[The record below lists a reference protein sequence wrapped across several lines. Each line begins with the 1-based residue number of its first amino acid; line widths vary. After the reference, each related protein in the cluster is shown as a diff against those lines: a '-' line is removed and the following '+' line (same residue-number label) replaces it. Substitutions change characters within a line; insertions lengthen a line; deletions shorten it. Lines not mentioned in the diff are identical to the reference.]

1 MAQPTSMPES
11 ILKMRELLASDPT
24 EGRSATGGW
33 DQAWKADLTPWD
45 SKNKDVQPALRE
57 LVEERWAEVGL
68 PLASLS
74 DGMALVPGCGR
85 GYDAVFFAS
94 KGIDAIGLDLSA
106 TAVEAAK
113 AHHAAQP
120 GAPSNVELQ
129 AVVPLP
135 NVPTEA
141 RLLTLNWRGL
151 RTSQAADFFDFA
163 LPGGRPFSLA
173 YDFTF
178 FCAIPPG
185 LRGDWGKRYADV
197 IRKGGLLITLAFPLG
212 VLVSSWHHGDRKGG
226 PPYSVSEAAYGEALS
241 SNFE

>member
-120 GAPSNVELQ
+120 GAPSNVEF
-129 AVVPLP
+129 
-135 NVPTEA
+135 
-141 RLLTLNWRGL
+141 
-151 RTSQAADFFDFA
+151 QAADFFDFA

-197 IRKGGLLITLAFPLG
+197 IRKGGLLITLAFPLD
-212 VLVSSWHHGDRKGG
+212 GDRKGG

-241 SNFE
+241 SNFEKIYAREPSQSTDGHGGREKVLVWQRK